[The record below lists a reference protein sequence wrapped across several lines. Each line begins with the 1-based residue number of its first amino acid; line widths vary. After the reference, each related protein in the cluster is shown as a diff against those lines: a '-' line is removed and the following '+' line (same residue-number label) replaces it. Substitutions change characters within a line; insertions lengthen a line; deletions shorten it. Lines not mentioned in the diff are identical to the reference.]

1 MIEVKLS
8 GLDGVLD
15 TLKSLP
21 PEVVSNRG
29 GPVRAALR
37 KGALVIHKQAMA
49 NLQAVVSNAT
59 SEGRILSTGLLLKN
73 LVVTRGKA
81 PTTGNGER
89 YLVRVRRKA
98 YDGNPIT
105 KKQRVGKRVTTLKT
119 AQLLEYGSSKQ
130 RAEPWIRPAFVAK
143 AEQAIK
149 TVEAELINGINR
161 IVKKLAAQNK
171 GK

>member
-1 MIEVKLS
+1 MVEIKLT

-21 PEVVSNRG
+21 PSVVSKRG

-37 KGALVIHKQAMA
+37 KGAVVILKQAQA
-49 NLQAVVSNAT
+49 NLQAAT
-59 SEGRILSTGLLLKN
+59 LSQDGDKVQSTGLLLKN

-81 PTTGNGER
+81 PKSGNGER
-89 YLVRVRRKA
+89 YLVRVKRKG
-98 YDGNPIT
+98 YGRGD
-105 KKQRVGKRVTTLKT
+105 VTTLKT
-119 AQLLEYGSSKQ
+119 ANLLEYGSSNQ
-130 RAEPWIRPAFVAK
+130 PAEPWLRPAFSSRAR
-143 AEQAIK
+143 EAIL
-149 TVEAELINGINR
+149 TVEAELLKGIGR